1 VIDALSENY
10 DVVVIGGGPTGLNG
24 ALMLARGVRR
34 DFHAQA
40 TAHAG
45 RTERPPVTQAVCLS
59 GAGDQ
64 IRTGDLTLAIQKPCS
79 LRTT

>member
-1 VIDALSENY
+1 MIDALSENY

-40 TAHAG
+40 TAHHG
-45 RTERPPVTQAVCLS
+45 RERRTRLDSDRGRMDSLTENV
-59 GAGDQ
+59 
-64 IRTGDLTLAIQKPCS
+64 
-79 LRTT
+79 